1 MATTEVKVPDIGDFD
16 EVPVIE
22 VHVAVGDTIN
32 AEDPLVTL
40 ESDKAAMDV
49 PSPVSGVVKE
59 LKVAVDDKVKEG
71 TLILIVDEGGEGAD
85 DAKPSGGDTTQEP
98 KASGGGGGTSEVKVP
113 DIGDFD
119 SVPIIEIHVA
129 EGDTVAAE
137 DPLVTLES
145 DKAAMDVP
153 SPAGGVVKSL
163 KVSVGDK
170 VAEGTVI
177 LVLEGGEGG
186 GTQESAPTTGSTPQ
200 TAPKASA
207 DPGRNAGRAADQPDD
222 LPDGAYTDEGGTL
235 RSADGTTLGADSPP
249 PKMADFSGVHAS
261 PSVRRLAREL
271 DIDLNKV
278 KGTGEK
284 GRVTKDDVKGH
295 LSGGGAASAGAGAAA
310 QGGMGI
316 PPIPTVDFSKFG
328 SVETVEM
335 PRIKKISGPALHR
348 SWLNIPHVTHV
359 EEADITDIDAYRKEQ
374 DTKAKEEG
382 YRVTLLSFLI
392 KASVSALKEHW
403 EVNASLSPDGGS
415 LIRKH
420 YYNIG
425 FAADTPNG
433 LMVPVIKDADRKGIR
448 EISVELGDLSKKA
461 RDGALKGGDMQG
473 ASFTISSLGGI
484 GGTSFT
490 PIVNAPEVAILGVVR
505 SKMAPVWNGK
515 KFVPRNMLPLCL
527 SYDHRAIDGALAA
540 RFCATL
546 KGLMSD
552 PRNLL
557 L

>member
-1 MATTEVKVPDIGDFD
+1 MATDVKVPDIGDFD
-16 EVPVIE
+16 DVPVIE
-22 VHVAVGDTIN
+22 VHVAVGDTVN

-59 LKVAVDDKVKEG
+59 LKVALDDKVSEG
-71 TLILIVDEGGEGAD
+71 AVILVIDEGGEAAAQSDPAVEAPAD
-85 DAKPSGGDTTQEP
+85 
-98 KASGGGGGTSEVKVP
+98 GGGMQEVIVP

-119 SVPIIEIHVA
+119 DVPVIEVHVS

-153 SPAGGVVKSL
+153 SPAAGVVKSL
-163 KVSVGDK
+163 KVKVGDK
-170 VAEGTVI
+170 VSEGSVI
-177 LVLEGGEGG
+177 LMLEGQGG
-186 GTQESAPTTGSTPQ
+186 AASEAPAAKADS
-200 TAPKASA
+200 APKAAAPAPAPAVS
-207 DPGRNAGRAADQPDD
+207 AADSG
-222 LPDGAYTDEGGTL
+222 DGMA
-235 RSADGTTLGADSPP
+235 RSADGTVLGADGPLP
-249 PKMADFSGVHAS
+249 MLADFSGVHAS

-284 GRVTKDDVKGH
+284 GRITKDDVKGH
-295 LSGGGAASAGAGAAA
+295 LAGAAA
-310 QGGMGI
+310 PQAASAPAGGMGI
-316 PPIPTVDFSKFG
+316 PPIPAVDFSKFG
-328 SVETVEM
+328 TVETVEM
-335 PRIKKISGPALHR
+335 SRIKKISGPALHR
-348 SWLNIPHVTHV
+348 SWLNIPHVTHTD
-359 EEADITDIDAYRKEQ
+359 EADITDIDAYRKAL

-392 KASVSALKEHW
+392 KASVSALKQHW
-403 EVNASLSPDGGS
+403 EVNSSIAPDGAS

-448 EISVELGDLSKKA
+448 EISEELGALSKKA
-461 RDGALKGGDMQG
+461 RDGALKGPDMQG

-484 GGTSFT
+484 GGTHFT

-505 SKMAPVWNGK
+505 SKMAPVWDGEQ
-515 KFVPRNMLPLCL
+515 FVPRNMLPLCL
-527 SYDHRAIDGALAA
+527 SYDHRAIDGALVA
-540 RFCATL
+540 RFVATL
-546 KGLMSD
+546 KGLMAD